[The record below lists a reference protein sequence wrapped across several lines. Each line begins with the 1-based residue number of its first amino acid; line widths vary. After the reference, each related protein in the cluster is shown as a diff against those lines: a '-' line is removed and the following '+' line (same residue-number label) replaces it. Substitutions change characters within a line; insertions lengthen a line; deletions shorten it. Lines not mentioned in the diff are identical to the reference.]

1 MLALRDNLPTAS
13 ELHRLQFL
21 LEGSEA
27 GSSVLDAEVAKAFFP
42 KRNLLKKDGQICWR
56 DDTID
61 GPVFESVPRFTRSLD
76 AELPLERAHKIEM
89 SQSRTARWVASC
101 DGMAEADAATEP
113 LARRLLALK
122 LIALSRR
129 RKPRPRISKA
139 EPLPDG
145 QELEPSTSGET
156 KTEDPRDQIIL
167 EMAETIKQLTS
178 GSATS
183 ARNFSDHAYFGFT
196 TPRESNAAPR
206 SPQQLAD
213 HIPSLT
219 GLAEE
224 WIADKVP
231 SEAVERL
238 LLKTVRRFVE
248 VNGDIRV
255 DQIKKTHVR
264 ELLVRLRECPKS
276 LPLRHK
282 GGTLAAAIAYGKQH
296 PEIPK
301 LAVSTINAH
310 CTYLRLI
317 LNWAF
322 FRDYVLFNAASGLHV
337 RDTRPRAEKRLPYS
351 IADLKMLFEESAL
364 YTGHMPVIRTQPG
377 PHVYRDAKFWLPLL
391 ALFTGARLGE
401 LMNLTPRDLRRENQI
416 DYFDITKGATITR
429 VKSRASERRIPLHP
443 ELIRI
448 GITCFFEQKKLA
460 GEQYVFTDIGRVTD
474 DGLKAIS
481 WHEKWRRINR
491 QAGCEHPKKTFHS
504 LRHSFK
510 DACRAADV
518 PEEVHDALTGHM
530 TASIG
535 RRYGSGF
542 PLSVLAKY
550 VNSLSYPGLDLSH
563 LHLNRSDH
571 V

>member
-1 MLALRDNLPTAS
+1 MLSRRDNLPG
-13 ELHRLQFL
+13 EPEIQRLQAM
-21 LEGSEA
+21 LEVSAA
-27 GSSVLDAEVAKAFFP
+27 GSDLLDAELARTFYP
-42 KRNLLKKDGQICWR
+42 KRKLLNKNGHICWR
-56 DDTID
+56 DETID
-61 GPVFESVPRFTRSLD
+61 GPVFEEVPRFTRSLD
-76 AELPLERAHKIEM
+76 AELPLERTHKIEM
-89 SQSRTARWVASC
+89 SQSRTTRWIASC

-122 LIALSRR
+122 LISLSRR
-129 RKPRPRISKA
+129 KSSRLRVVNVDTLPANTDKKA
-139 EPLPDG
+139 PDTDVPG
-145 QELEPSTSGET
+145 
-156 KTEDPRDQIIL
+156 TEDPRDRMIL
-167 EMAETIKQLTS
+167 EMAETIKQLAL
-178 GSATS
+178 GSKVSEADPS
-183 ARNFSDHAYFGFT
+183 EIGPT
-196 TPRESNAAPR
+196 TPREKHAAPR

-213 HIPSLT
+213 NIPLLT

-224 WIADKVP
+224 WVADKVP
-231 SEAVERL
+231 SKDVERL

-248 VNGDIRV
+248 VNGDMPV
-255 DQIKKTHVR
+255 NEIKKVHVR
-264 ELLVRLRECPKS
+264 DYLIRLRECPKS
-276 LPLRHK
+276 LPRRHK

-301 LAVSTINAH
+301 LAVSTINAN

-322 FRDYVLFNAASGLHV
+322 FRDYVQFNAASGLHV
-337 RDTRPRAEKRLPYS
+337 KDTRPRAEKRLPYT
-351 IADLKMLFEESAL
+351 IDDLKMLFGESAL

-377 PHVYRDAKFWLPLL
+377 PHVYRDARFWLPLL
-391 ALFTGARLGE
+391 ALYTGARLGE
-401 LMNLTPRDLRRENQI
+401 LMNLSPGDLRRENRI

-429 VKSRASERRIPLHP
+429 VKSRASERRIPVHP

-448 GITCFFEQKKLA
+448 GVTGFFEQKRLA
-460 GEQYVFTDIGRVTD
+460 GERYVFTDIGRVTD
-474 DGLKAIS
+474 DGLKAVS

-491 QAGCEHPKKTFHS
+491 QAGCEHRKKTFHS

-518 PEEVHDALTGHM
+518 PEEVHDALTGHI
-530 TASIG
+530 TSSIG

-563 LHLNRSDH
+563 LYPKGSDH

>member
-1 MLALRDNLPTAS
+1 MLSRRDNLPG
-13 ELHRLQFL
+13 EPEIQRLQVM
-21 LEGSEA
+21 LEISAA
-27 GSSVLDAEVAKAFFP
+27 GSDLLDAELARTFYP
-42 KRNLLKKDGQICWR
+42 KRKLLKKNGQICWR

-61 GPVFESVPRFTRSLD
+61 GPVFEEVPRFTRSLD
-76 AELPLERAHKIEM
+76 AVLPLERTHKTEM
-89 SQSRTARWVASC
+89 SQSRTTRWIASC

-122 LIALSRR
+122 LIGLSRR
-129 RKPRPRISKA
+129 KAPGRTTAVAEEAPVEDDPDIS
-139 EPLPDG
+139 G
-145 QELEPSTSGET
+145 TGGSG
-156 KTEDPRDQIIL
+156 TEDSRDLIIL
-167 EMAETIKQLTS
+167 EMAETIKRLTS
-178 GSATS
+178 GSTTTAEK
-183 ARNFSDHAYFGFT
+183 FSDHAYFGFS
-196 TPRESNAAPR
+196 TPREVFAAPR
-206 SPQQLAD
+206 SPQQSAEN
-213 HIPSLT
+213 IPLLS

-224 WIADKVP
+224 WISDKIP
-231 SEAVERL
+231 SEAVKLL
-238 LLKTVRRFVE
+238 LLKITRRFIE
-248 VNGDIRV
+248 VNGDLPVNQIRK
-255 DQIKKTHVR
+255 IHVR
-264 ELLVRLRECPKS
+264 ELLVRLRDCPKS
-276 LPLRHK
+276 LPRRLK
-282 GGTLAAAIAYGKQH
+282 GGSLEAAIAYGKQY

-317 LNWAF
+317 LNWAY
-322 FRDYVLFNAASGLHV
+322 FRDYVQFNAASGLHV
-337 RDTRPRAEKRLPYS
+337 KDTRPRAQKRLPYS
-351 IADLKMLFEESAL
+351 IADLKRLFEESAL

-377 PHVYRDAKFWLPLL
+377 PHVYRDARFWLPLI

-401 LMNLTPRDLRRENQI
+401 LMNLSPGDLRRENQI

-448 GITCFFEQKKLA
+448 GVIDYFEQKRLA

-474 DGLKAIS
+474 DGLKAVS

-510 DACRAADV
+510 DACRAAMV

-530 TASIG
+530 TSSIG

-542 PLSVLAKY
+542 PLAVLSEY
-550 VNSLSYPGLDLSH
+550 VNALSYPGLELDH
-563 LHLNRSDH
+563 LYQER